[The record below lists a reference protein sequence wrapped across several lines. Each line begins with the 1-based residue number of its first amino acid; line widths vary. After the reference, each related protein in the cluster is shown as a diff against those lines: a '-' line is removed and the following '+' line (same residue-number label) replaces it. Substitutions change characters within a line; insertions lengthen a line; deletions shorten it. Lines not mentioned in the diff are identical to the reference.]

1 MLATSARRKLTGQL
15 KRPPV
20 SSPLPGHAQPI
31 QRKPSGCTCGGGCPA
46 CKENE
51 AAEQEADKL
60 AEQVV
65 SGGPASPSGEPPP
78 IQAKGEGASLSG
90 SAPEPGPG
98 RALPQG
104 SRGFFESRFGADF
117 SDVHVHDGPKAQ
129 ASAEALQARA
139 YTSGS
144 HLVFAKGEFAPGTP
158 RGDKLIAHEL
168 THVLQQRSGGPAI
181 QRAPADDEI
190 VGRRSGLVKRDD
202 LIYFERGSSAVHL
215 DEKAK
220 IPNIVSHTK
229 PDIRIK
235 GFRSRDED
243 AALAQARADSLE
255 TEIKAHDKKA
265 KTVTQSEASSFQD
278 QYDYRRFRV
287 ASADKDTAASA
298 ASLCPAGSPKFDA
311 PCALPPNAKVDV
323 PAAFASASG
332 DLDSTLTKLK
342 AYKADPA
349 GNAPTEAKIKKFF
362 KAGFDIDRLIK
373 DYARIK
379 RQLDRVAK
387 KDIGKSKWK
396 KPGFRCA
403 TQCNVDCSDATA
415 VTRGVGGGCR
425 VTLCPST
432 WDGDKAAAIST
443 IIHEVSHCTPRI
455 GLSRQGT
462 DDVIY
467 EREKAIPF
475 LTTAESLRSA
485 DLFALFVHELIHGGP
500 DTILPNLTDDVSAL
514 ASGDQK
520 MTEELLA
527 RLAKWLQV
535 SGDHLRSLYDEA
547 LRAKKVGWG
556 ASWGQRLYKEIYKEF
571 GKDLGL
577 TKPSRRTKEKDVHAI
592 AAIAD
597 RVTLLDNLVNDNE
610 ITATP
615 GLVTKWS
622 SKGKPPGML
631 PGLEVEVD
639 VFWYGIVGKE
649 VAITILLNALLDAS
663 PHVSSAMAPKYL
675 TLINWIRKD
684 EKIGP

>member
-1 MLATSARRKLTGQL
+1 MKALAAVSQDRAGPKPPPAR
-15 KRPPV
+15 
-20 SSPLPGHAQPI
+20 PLAQPV
-31 QRKPSGCTCGGGCPA
+31 QCKGKGCACGGGCPG
-46 CKENE
+46 CKEND

-60 AEQVV
+60 AEQVL
-65 SGGPASPSGEPPP
+65 SGGPGAASGEPPP
-78 IQAKGEGASLSG
+78 IQAKAEGTPVSG
-90 SAPEPGPG
+90 VAPEPGPG
-98 RALPQG
+98 RTLPMS
-104 SRGFFESRFGADF
+104 SRGFFETRFGADF
-117 SDVHVHDGPKAQ
+117 SDVHVHDGPQAQ

-168 THVLQQRSGGPAI
+168 THVLQQRYSGSAI

-190 VGRRSGLVKRDD
+190 GGRRSGLVGRDD
-202 LIYFERGSSAVHL
+202 LIYFERGSSALHL

-243 AALAQARADSLE
+243 ASLAQARADSLE

-287 ASADKDTAASA
+287 ASADKDTVASA
-298 ASLCPAGSPKFDA
+298 VSLCPAGSSKFDA
-311 PCALPPNAKVDV
+311 PCAAPPNAKVDV
-323 PAAFASASG
+323 PAAFASASS

-342 AYKADPA
+342 AYKTDAA
-349 GNAPTEAKIKKFF
+349 GNAPTEAKLKKFF
-362 KAGFDIDRLIK
+362 KAGFDIDRLIR
-373 DYARIK
+373 DYTRIK
-379 RQLDRVAK
+379 KQLGRVAK
-387 KDIGKSKWK
+387 RDVGKSKWK

-403 TQCNVDCSDATA
+403 TKCNVDCSDATA

-432 WDGDKAAAIST
+432 WDGDKADAIST

-485 DLFALFVHELIHGGP
+485 DLFALFVHELVHGGP
-500 DTILPNLTDDVSAL
+500 DTILPNQTDDVSAL
-514 ASGDQK
+514 DPVDQR
-520 MTEELLA
+520 MAEELLA

-547 LRAKKVGWG
+547 LRAKRVGWG
-556 ASWGQRLYKEIYKEF
+556 TSWGRRLYKKIYKEF

-597 RVTLLDNLVNDNE
+597 RVTLLDNLVNDNK

-615 GLVTKWS
+615 GLLTSWS
-622 SKGKPPGML
+622 SKGKPPGIL

-639 VFWYGIVGKE
+639 VFWYRIVGNE

-675 TLINWIRKD
+675 TLIDWIRKD